1 MGMTTR
7 SRRSWRAT
15 RKSTR
20 YHRETSSPWTSTS
33 WLSVRLHASRHSQGK
48 DPDKLVLLHDHQV
61 PSPTV
66 RAANMAKAMREFVER
81 FGMKNYFPVGRHGIS
96 HVLVAQE
103 GYRPARAR
111 SWPIPTPTPAPP
123 AHLNCLARGMGP
135 AEMTHITCKGKTW
148 FLVGPTTKVVLEGT
162 LPERVY
168 ARDIIHFI
176 PGKYGD
182 FAGRNLE
189 WYGDG
194 LAGIGMDGRLTMA
207 TISAELSAEFSLFP
221 YDDVLEEYLD
231 GRAKWPYEPAFPD
244 EDAVYEETITVDL
257 SALEPLIVLPDR
269 VALECRPVGEVTGQK
284 VDQAFIGSCA
294 NGRLSDFAI
303 AAEIVKGKQ
312 IAPGVR
318 FIVTPGTQAIL
329 KEAIRLG
336 YVETLMEAGA
346 VVTSSTC
353 GACFGG
359 HMGLLAD
366 GETCITASTRN
377 FKGRMG
383 SPEAQV
389 FMGSPATVA
398 ASALTGVITDP
409 RDVCSAPHPVG
420 ESERER

>member
-1 MGMTTR
+1 MNAIEKILANH
-7 SRRSWRAT
+7 SDQDQV
-15 RKSTR
+15 
-20 YHRETSSPWTSTS
+20 SPGDVVAVDVDVIVSFDS
-33 WLSVRLHASRHSQGK
+33 MRPDILKVN
-48 DPDKLVLLHDHQV
+48 DPDKLVLLFDHQV
-61 PSPTV
+61 PAPTV
-66 RAANMAKAMREFVER
+66 RAANMAKGMRAFVEK
-81 FGMKNYFPVGRHGIS
+81 FGVKNYFPVGRHGIS

-103 GYRPARAR
+103 GLALPGKILANGDSHTCSSGA
-111 SWPIPTPTPAPP
+111 
-123 AHLNCLARGMGP
+123 LNCLARGLGP
-135 AEMTHITCKGKTW
+135 SEMLHITCKGSTW

-168 ARDIIHFI
+168 TRDIIHYI
-176 PGKYGD
+176 PGEYGD

-194 LAGIGMDGRLTMA
+194 LSGIEVDGRLAMA

-221 YDDVLEEYLD
+221 YDDVLATYLE
-231 GRAKWPYEPAFPD
+231 GRAKWPFEPAYPD
-244 EDAVYEETITVDL
+244 DDAEYDQVITVDL
-257 SALEPLIVLPDR
+257 SSLEPQVVLPNK
-269 VALECRPVGEVTGQK
+269 VAHNVKAVSEVKGQK

-294 NGRLSDFAI
+294 NGRLSDFAV

-312 IAPGVR
+312 IAPGTR

-329 KEAIRLG
+329 KEAIKLG

-359 HMGLLAD
+359 HMGLLGD

-383 SPEAQV
+383 SPDAEV

-409 RDVCSAPHPVG
+409 REV
-420 ESERER
+420 